1 MYRNKPNPMPAY
13 LSTCLPALLLACAI
27 SPLAMA
33 DEPTWYV
40 GANVGQS
47 RAKIDDPRISAS
59 LLGSGFASSTIV
71 DDDNSTGF
79 KVFGGYQFNRNVALE
94 GGYFDLGK
102 FGFKATTVPAG
113 TLDGRIRLRGVNLD
127 LVGRLPVTERFSVLG
142 RVGVNYAD
150 ARDNFSGTGAVLVRD
165 PNPRKHDA
173 NIKFGAGLQ
182 YDFTDALGMRAEV
195 ERYRINDAVG
205 NKGDVDLF
213 SVGLVYRFGGRT
225 PTPVARVA
233 LVEPSRPDPA
243 PVVMTPPPP
252 TPPAPAPAPAPA
264 KVSFAADALFDFNRS
279 SIKPAG
285 RAALDR
291 FAADLRGTSFQTVAV
306 TGHTDRI
313 GSHAYNL
320 KLSASRAEA
329 VKAYLT
335 SRGDIAAPMIEARG
349 VDGANP
355 VTRPGQCKG
364 SKPTPALI
372 ACLAPDRRVDVEVTG
387 TR

>member
-1 MYRNKPNPMPAY
+1 MHTQKPNAMLASPRKR
-13 LSTCLPALLLACAI
+13 LPALLALAFII

-33 DEPTWYV
+33 DDAMWYV

-59 LLGSGFASSTIV
+59 LLGSGFASTTIA
-71 DDDNSTGF
+71 DDDSSTGF
-79 KVFGGYQFNRNVALE
+79 KLFGGYQFNRNVALE

-102 FGFKATTVPAG
+102 FGFKATTVPTG

-127 LVGRLPVTERFSVLG
+127 LVGRLPVTDKFSVFG

-150 ARDNFSGTGAVLVRD
+150 ARDNFTGTGAVRVLD
-165 PNPRKHDA
+165 ANPRKHDA

-182 YDFTDALGMRAEV
+182 YDFTEALGMRAEV

-213 SVGLVYRFGGRT
+213 SVGLVYRFGDRT

-233 LVEPSRPDPA
+233 VAEAPRPLPA
-243 PVVMTPPPP
+243 PVVAAPP
-252 TPPAPAPAPAPA
+252 PPAPAPAPAPA
-264 KVSFAADALFDFNRS
+264 KVSFSADALFDFNRS
-279 SIKPAG
+279 TIKPAG

-329 VKAYLT
+329 VKAYL
-335 SRGDIAAPMIEARG
+335 SSQGGIAAAMIDAKG
-349 VDGANP
+349 VNGADP
-355 VTRPGQCKG
+355 ITRPGQCKG
-364 SKPTPALI
+364 TKPTPALI
-372 ACLAPDRRVDVEVTG
+372 ACLAPDRRVDVEVSG